1 VLSINTNPTQGLDR
15 FGLKTINLDSKTAS
29 VVDSGNERFY
39 ASTLAQVGRAV
50 VHILQHPAETANR
63 YLAIASFNL
72 SQNELIKVVEE
83 LTGQEYPVTSR
94 ANSAELQKVGEEKL
108 AKGDYSAFLELLTV
122 HLHADGAG
130 NALAEEKS
138 ANALIE
144 LPYED
149 LKTEVAAWLKRKNV
163 L

>member
-130 NALAEEKS
+130 NALAE
-138 ANALIE
+138 